1 LPSQKFTGQRLDG
14 TGLYYYGARYYDPT
28 IGRLISPDTLV
39 PSPANPQSLN
49 RYSYCL
55 NNPLKY
61 VDPSGHVVEFQNEWW
76 VRYCA
81 LNGYTS
87 GDGWNAVAQPYVELN
102 TAWSE
107 LSNVAPDLTNAL
119 ENDPTVIT
127 IQWKDLGWSTTGYT
141 AGQTSNNQMYFN
153 SNSHISWN
161 LRSLASTM
169 GHESFHQLM
178 DLNGFTADSAYEE
191 ACAFS
196 YGSAIDKTLNGVM
209 TGWWDRGLN
218 PHDNMKIN
226 SSYEWVKNYV
236 NKDIWQTYGDH
247 ALWDWNMYEGKWEN
261 YHDFPKEGGYQAM
274 VSLFVQYYPK

>member
-1 LPSQKFTGQRLDG
+1 
-14 TGLYYYGARYYDPT
+14 
-28 IGRLISPDTLV
+28 
-39 PSPANPQSLN
+39 
-49 RYSYCL
+49 
-55 NNPLKY
+55 

-87 GDGWNAVAQPYVELN
+87 GDGWNAVAQPYVALN
-102 TAWSE
+102 NAWNE
-107 LSNVAPDLTNAL
+107 LSNAAPELTNAL

-169 GHESFHQLM
+169 GHESFHQLT
-178 DLNGFTADSAYEE
+178 DLWGLNQNSAFEE

-196 YGSAIDKTLNGVM
+196 YGAAVKRALGGDPGGVWERM
-209 TGWWDRGLN
+209 QN
-218 PHDNMKIN
+218 PYDDMKIMD
-226 SSYEWVKNYV
+226 SYNYERVYNYV
-236 NKDIWQTYGDH
+236 NKRVWREYSISLYGNKETTGH
-247 ALWDWNMYEGKWEN
+247 IEMGKGVF
-261 YHDFPKEGGYQAM
+261 YYFPYNSKAGYKLMQA
-274 VSLFVQYYPK
+274 LFVRYYP